1 MVSNFHL
8 RPAKPEDREA
18 ITALSSHIWEG
29 EDYVPD
35 VFSQWLDDD
44 QGRFTV
50 SCEGNT
56 LLGFAKL
63 TRIAAGEWWLEG
75 LRVHPEHR
83 GRGVARQ
90 LHRHMVEAADEEGKG
105 ILRFATAA
113 ANTPVHRLAKETGF
127 RQVSSY
133 LAANYEVTGNEPPVA
148 HLSGATEEELP
159 ALRAWL
165 DNSTLHRELAGLY
178 EERWQWQSLEPQLAH
193 LVRSGRV
200 FRWRERSGPSNGI
213 VIVGK
218 EEDQRLRLN
227 YVDVEEEV
235 LQPTACELAS
245 LAAEW
250 GMENGLAKFPAG
262 EIFRA
267 AFAEAGWHV
276 EEEFKL
282 VIFERELG
290 RS

>member
-1 MVSNFHL
+1 MNVFHL
-8 RPAKPEDREA
+8 RPAKPEDKEA

-44 QGRFTV
+44 RGRFTV
-50 SCEGNT
+50 SCEGDT

-75 LRVHPEHR
+75 LRVHPDHR

-90 LHRHMVEAADEEGKG
+90 LHRHMVEAAEEDGKG
-105 ILRFATAA
+105 TLRFATAA
-113 ANTPVHRLAKETGF
+113 SNTPVHRLAQETGF

-133 LAANYEVTGNEPPVA
+133 LAANYEVAGKETSVE
-148 HLSGATEEELP
+148 HLSRATEQELP

-165 DNSTLHRELAGLY
+165 DTSALHTELAGLY

-218 EEDQRLRLN
+218 EEGHRLRLN
-227 YVDVEEEV
+227 YVDVQQEF
-235 LQPTACELAS
+235 LQPTARELTS

-250 GMENGLAKFPAG
+250 GMENVLAKLPSR
-262 EIFRA
+262 EIFRT
-267 AFAEAGWHV
+267 AFAAIGWHV
-276 EEEFKL
+276 EEEFEL

-290 RS
+290 GS

>member
-1 MVSNFHL
+1 VSDFHL
-8 RPAKPEDREA
+8 RPAKPEDKEA

-35 VFSQWLDDD
+35 VFSAWLDDA

-50 SCEGNT
+50 SCEGDT

-75 LRVHPEHR
+75 LRVHPDHR

-90 LHRHMVEAADEEGKG
+90 LHRHMVEAAEEEGEG
-105 ILRFATAA
+105 TLRFATAA
-113 ANTPVHRLAKETGF
+113 ANTPVHRLAQETGF
-127 RQVSSY
+127 RQESSY
-133 LAANYEVTGNEPPVA
+133 LAASYEVAGNETSVA
-148 HLSGATEEELP
+148 HLSRATEEELP

-165 DNSTLHRELAGLY
+165 DNSALHNELAGLY

-218 EEDQRLRLN
+218 EEGQRLRLN
-227 YVDVEEEV
+227 YVDVQEAF
-235 LQPTACELAS
+235 LQPTARELAS

-250 GMENGLAKFPAG
+250 GMEDVLAKLPAR
-262 EIFRA
+262 EIFRT
-267 AFAEAGWHV
+267 AFAAMGWQV
-276 EEEFKL
+276 EEEFEL